1 MKITQLRNATI
12 VLEFTAQGA
21 PVALLVDPMLS
32 RQGGL
37 PTLRY
42 LGARAAATPSW
53 SCPK

>member
-12 VLEFTAQGA
+12 VLEFTVQSA

-32 RQGGL
+32 RRGGL

-42 LGARAAATPSW
+42 LGGTRRRNRSEGVV
-53 SCPK
+53 